1 MAPLEPHLQVGYV
14 NRAHGLTGEVGVKL
28 FDPGSEALHQVRRVL
43 IKPKAGGEPQTL
55 TIESVRETPKELLL
69 VLKGVRGRDASERLV
84 GSAVLVF
91 REDLT
96 APAEN
101 EFFQGDL
108 IGLAAFDEAGN
119 ALGTLVEIW
128 ETGPVPNLVI
138 RKEGGAELVVPFA
151 DDFVVSVDVAAGRL
165 VVRPYELGE

>member
-28 FDPGSEALHQVRRVL
+28 FDPGSEALHEVRRVL
-43 IKPKAGGEPQTL
+43 IKPKGGGAPQTL
-55 TIESVRETPKELLL
+55 IIESVRETPKEVLL
-69 VLKGVRGRDASERLV
+69 VFQGVRGRSASERLV

-119 ALGTLVEIW
+119 ALGTLEEIW

-138 RKEGGAELVVPFA
+138 RKEGGGELVVPFA

-165 VVRPYELGE
+165 VVKPYELDE